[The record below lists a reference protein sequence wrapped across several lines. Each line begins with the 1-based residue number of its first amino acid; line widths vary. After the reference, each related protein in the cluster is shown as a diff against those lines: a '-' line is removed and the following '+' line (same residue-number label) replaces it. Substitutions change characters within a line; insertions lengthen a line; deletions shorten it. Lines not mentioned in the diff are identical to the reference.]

1 MRRLALWPS
10 SGPGCGPTPLVSGH
24 VTHRQNKARLAPMLA
39 QVISPSAKK
48 KKERFMSKWKN
59 TQKYCRDLMSR
70 EDIAFLS
77 IIGQIYQGSILMLY
91 LKWG

>member
-1 MRRLALWPS
+1 
-10 SGPGCGPTPLVSGH
+10 
-24 VTHRQNKARLAPMLA
+24 
-39 QVISPSAKK
+39 
-48 KKERFMSKWKN
+48 MSKWKN